1 MDYIFF
7 FLVTYTT
14 GSAQSLTGCVVDEQ
28 HAPLEFVSVVLLDST
43 DKKPLAFTR
52 TDADG
57 YFALSCPE
65 GKRGILTFNLLG
77 FVKDSIDIQHFK
89 SGQAVVLKEHSYNLK
104 EVKIKAPRIAQRG
117 DTLTYLVNVFK
128 QRQDRS
134 IADVIANYTTSAI
147 PIQKNLG
154 NNLVFFINYRT
165 AEIEWLHYFALFL

>member
-28 HAPLEFVSVVLLDST
+28 HAPLEFVYVVLFDST

-65 GKRGILTFNLLG
+65 GKREYLRLIYSALSRIPSIYSIL
-77 FVKDSIDIQHFK
+77 S
-89 SGQAVVLKEHSYNLK
+89 
-104 EVKIKAPRIAQRG
+104 RG
-117 DTLTYLVNVFK
+117 KPL
-128 QRQDRS
+128 S
-134 IADVIANYTTSAI
+134 
-147 PIQKNLG
+147 
-154 NNLVFFINYRT
+154 
-165 AEIEWLHYFALFL
+165 